1 MIPPEDSD
9 EIRERER
16 FIAAVQEGLADSE
29 AGRVIDDEELSRLLE
44 EEFGSLKR
52 D

>member
-1 MIPPEDSD
+1 MIPPEDTD
-9 EIRERER
+9 ETRERER

-29 AGRVIDDEELSRLLE
+29 AGRVIDDEELNRLLDE
-44 EEFGSLKR
+44 KFSPLKR